1 MLGEKLLELRKK
13 TNLSQEDVAFKLN
26 VTRQTVSKWET
37 NQSVPDFDKIV
48 PLCELYGVSPNEL
61 LGVETKENDT
71 WSKRT
76 DSVEDHANKIKKAK
90 MMGLGI
96 FFYFL
101 AIVLIMILI
110 PVLNMNPIIA
120 VAIFMLMCGVGT
132 YMVIVAQMS
141 YSKKHEVSSKAE
153 KLRKEISEIMALVTV
168 IIYLGISF
176 ITGAWHITWFIWI
189 LYAIV
194 DEIVKL
200 IFILRG
206 GEVEE

>member
-1 MLGEKLLELRKK
+1 MIGEKLLELRKK

-48 PLCELYGVSPNEL
+48 PLCELYGISPNEL
-61 LGVETKENDT
+61 LGVEKEKNDN
-71 WSKRT
+71 WSNK
-76 DSVEDHANKIKKAK
+76 VEEEENHTNKIKKAK

-101 AIVLIMILI
+101 AVVLIMILI

-120 VAIFMLMCGVGT
+120 VCIFLLACGVGT
-132 YMVIVAQMS
+132 YIIVVAQMS
-141 YSKKHEVSSKAE
+141 YSKKEKVDSKTSR
-153 KLRKEISEIMALVTV
+153 LRKEISDIMALLTV

-176 ITGAWHITWFIWI
+176 VTGAWHITWFIWI
-189 LYAIV
+189 LYAIIN
-194 DEIVKL
+194 EIIKL

-206 GEVEE
+206 EEVEE

>member
-37 NQSVPDFDKIV
+37 NQSVPDFDKIL
-48 PLCELYGVSPNEL
+48 PLCELYKISPNEL
-61 LGVETKENDT
+61 LGVKTDTWPSKIETVENDT
-71 WSKRT
+71 SDK
-76 DSVEDHANKIKKAK
+76 VKKAK

-101 AIVLIMILI
+101 AIVLVMILI

-120 VAIFMLMCGVGT
+120 VAIFILICGIGT
-132 YMVIVAQMS
+132 YMVVVAQMS
-141 YSKKHEVSSKAE
+141 YSRKHEVNSKIE

-168 IIYLGISF
+168 IIYLVISF
-176 ITGAWHITWFIWI
+176 FTGAWHITWFIWI
-189 LYAIV
+189 LYAIA
-194 DEIVKL
+194 DEVIKL

>member
-176 ITGAWHITWFIWI
+176 LTGAWHITWFIWI

-194 DEIVKL
+194 DEVVKL

>member
-76 DSVEDHANKIKKAK
+76 DSVEDYANKIKKAK

-176 ITGAWHITWFIWI
+176 LTGAWHITWFIWI

-194 DEIVKL
+194 DEVVKL

>member
-1 MLGEKLLELRKK
+1 MIGEKLLELRKK

-176 ITGAWHITWFIWI
+176 LTGAWHITWFIWI

>member
-1 MLGEKLLELRKK
+1 MIGEKLLELRKK

-96 FFYFL
+96 FLYFL

-176 ITGAWHITWFIWI
+176 LTGAWHITWFIWI

-194 DEIVKL
+194 DEVVKL